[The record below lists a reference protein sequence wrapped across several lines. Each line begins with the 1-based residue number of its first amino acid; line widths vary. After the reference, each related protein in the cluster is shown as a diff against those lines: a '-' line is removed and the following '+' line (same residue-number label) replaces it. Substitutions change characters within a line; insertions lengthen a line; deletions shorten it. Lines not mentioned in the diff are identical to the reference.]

1 MRVLIMH
8 GDDPKIRSSVV
19 ALQRALE
26 KGGVNVDLLS
36 PQAAGSS
43 PVSAAPYGLVCVV
56 TGYSGWWKPQ
66 LPVEMDNLLKKAMR
80 LEGKKGGAFVRP
92 SLLGSGKALRVL
104 MSHMER
110 QGVIVEDFGT
120 LSGEQDAASIAK
132 RLQRLL

>member
-1 MRVLIMH
+1 
-8 GDDPKIRSSVV
+8 
-19 ALQRALE
+19 
-26 KGGVNVDLLS
+26 
-36 PQAAGSS
+36 
-43 PVSAAPYGLVCVV
+43 
-56 TGYSGWWKPQ
+56 
-66 LPVEMDNLLKKAMR
+66 MDNLLKKAMR